1 MLENWLRAITS
12 SPTSPGALLGL
23 YLHPG
28 RQGFNKLQRLWSHDD
43 IETRVKLKIYEGIF
57 PHMVLYAMHHDWH
70 TASTLNKMDAW
81 HCKLLRRSMRLKT
94 TYMKRSN
101 TWVYQHANAEELS
114 ETINR
119 RQIKYCAHIA
129 RHPDDIIHKVCFGPQ
144 RTIRQLNAPRRQG
157 RPRQHW
163 TPYTEQSTQHA
174 CTVAGRPSAKRRQR
188 GDRKYLKQS
197 TGGRDVR

>member
-1 MLENWLRAITS
+1 MCFSYVSFCYSWL
-12 SPTSPGALLGL
+12 LLGCSWPL
-23 YLHPG
+23 CKSNYFHENLHRSRARARKVEIPG
-28 RQGFNKLQRLWSHDD
+28 
-43 IETRVKLKIYEGIF
+43 
-57 PHMVLYAMHHDWH
+57 
-70 TASTLNKMDAW
+70 
-81 HCKLLRRSMRLKT
+81 
-94 TYMKRSN
+94 SN

-114 ETINR
+114 ETIHR

-144 RTIRQLNAPRRQG
+144 RTIRQLNATRRQG